1 MNLKPWRTIATPHED
16 VHRGTFQQAEFA
28 ADITQVHNGRASAEY
43 QDPVLFFRRTFIT
56 EGMGQLLTSVAQ
68 RLAGKGGDPVIQ
80 LQTAFGGGKTHSMLA
95 VMHMAGGKA
104 ASSELD
110 GIGDVLDRAGVLNL
124 PSARVVVLDGIA
136 LSPSQPRKV
145 EGAQLR
151 TLWGELAWQL
161 GGAEAYAKVADADA
175 SGTSPG
181 KQVLAALLQAHA
193 PAVILIDELTRYLA
207 QFEDGRGLS
216 GGTYD
221 SNLTFV
227 QALTEALKTV
237 PNAVLLASLP
247 ESDREAGSDRGVQ
260 ALKALEHYFGRVQA
274 IWKPVATLEAFEIV
288 RRRLFAQIDDM
299 AAADA
304 VCRAFAEHYVAN
316 AAQLPGETQEGQYLE
331 RMRAAYPI
339 HPEMFDRLYNDWST
353 LPSFQRTRGVLK
365 LMARVIHR
373 LWQDNNQDLMLM
385 PGNLPLYDGAV
396 RSELTAY
403 LQQTGWDAVIERDVD
418 GERSEPAQIE
428 QHEARF
434 GAAQACRRVSRS
446 IFLGSAPTGSNELTR
461 GLETTRVV
469 LGCLQPGQAPHVF
482 VDALGRL
489 EGRLTYLSKG
499 NGRWWLDVRPNL
511 RQEME
516 ERKKRFDDAA
526 VLDEIRQAVNRVMG
540 SQHPFDA
547 VHVFVRDAD
556 IPDDWNLRLVVLPP
570 NAAWT
575 RSGPNPARDAAAR
588 ILRSRGEQ
596 PRQKQNRLLFL
607 AADFDQVGRLK
618 DTVRMLLAWRSIE
631 ADIKDMR
638 LTLDNHQQRQAT
650 QGREQAANTLQR
662 LVHEAYRWLVTP
674 MQLERRGG
682 GLEEAGWE
690 HHALNPAAQGLGR
703 ELDRVVTENELVI
716 REWSPIHLNR
726 QVLAKWYWKDGAVD
740 VPALKVWQDMC
751 QYLYLPRLAKSTV
764 LQTTIAAGAS
774 SRDFFGLAYGKE
786 GDAYQGF
793 MLGKQ
798 TTPVMDEMLLIEP
811 VHAAAWE
818 AAHRPVVPPPTE
830 GNGAGSG
837 EGGGSAGTGGSTTT
851 GSTAGGVAPPPSP
864 SPTAPARPT
873 HCFATAELD
882 PVRASL
888 QFSQVVNEIVGLF
901 TARPGTQVTIKV
913 DIEAHDEQG
922 FDDGTVRAAKENG
935 KTLQLRSVDF
945 D

>member
-1 MNLKPWRTIATPHED
+1 
-16 VHRGTFQQAEFA
+16 
-28 ADITQVHNGRASAEY
+28 
-43 QDPVLFFRRTFIT
+43 
-56 EGMGQLLTSVAQ
+56 
-68 RLAGKGGDPVIQ
+68 
-80 LQTAFGGGKTHSMLA
+80 
-95 VMHMAGGKA
+95 
-104 ASSELD
+104 
-110 GIGDVLDRAGVLNL
+110 
-124 PSARVVVLDGIA
+124 
-136 LSPSQPRKV
+136 
-145 EGAQLR
+145 
-151 TLWGELAWQL
+151 
-161 GGAEAYAKVADADA
+161 
-175 SGTSPG
+175 TSPG

-207 QFEDGRGLS
+207 QFEDGKGLS

-247 ESDREAGSDRGVQ
+247 ESEREAGSQRGIQ

-288 RRRLFAQIDDM
+288 RRRLFAQIDDK

-339 HPEMFDRLYNDWST
+339 HPEVFDRLYNDWST

-385 PGNLPLYDGAV
+385 PGNLPLYDAAV
-396 RSELTAY
+396 RTELTTY
-403 LQQTGWDAVIERDVD
+403 LQQAGWDAVIERDVD

-446 IFLGSAPTGSNELTR
+446 IFLGSAPTGSNDLTR
-461 GLETTRVV
+461 GLETSRVV

-482 VDALGRL
+482 ADALGRL

-516 ERKKRFDDAA
+516 ERKKRFDDAT
-526 VLDEIRQAVNRVMG
+526 VLDEIRQALGRVMG

-547 VHVFVRDAD
+547 VHVFTRDAD
-556 IPDDWNLRLVVLPP
+556 IPDDWELRLVVLPP
-570 NAAWT
+570 SDAWT
-575 RSGPNPARDAAAR
+575 RSGPNPARDKAQR

-607 AADFDQVGRLK
+607 AADFDQVGRVK

-650 QGREQAANTLQR
+650 QGREQASDTLLR
-662 LVHEAYRWLVTP
+662 MVREAWRWLVVPT
-674 MQLERRGG
+674 QLEKRGG
-682 GLEEAGWE
+682 GLEDAGWE
-690 HHALNPAAQGLGR
+690 HYPLNPAAPGLGR
-703 ELDRVVTENELVI
+703 ELDRVVVENELVI

-726 QVLAKWYWKDGAVD
+726 LLAKWYWRDDVTEVSAVE
-740 VPALKVWQDMC
+740 VWQHMC
-751 QYLYLPRLAKSTV
+751 QYLYLPRLAKSSV
-764 LQTTIAAGAS
+764 LQTTIAAGAP

-786 GDAYQGF
+786 GEAYRGF

-798 TTPVMDEMLLIEP
+798 TSPVMEELLLIEP
-811 VHAAAWE
+811 GAAAQYE
-818 AAHRPVVPPPTE
+818 AKLQPEPAPTPVGGVGAPGGKPGGTVVPSIPVGSPAPVAFKPTRFF
-830 GNGAGSG
+830 G
-837 EGGGSAGTGGSTTT
+837 
-851 GSTAGGVAPPPSP
+851 
-864 SPTAPARPT
+864 
-873 HCFATAELD
+873 TAELD
-882 PVRASL
+882 PLRAAL
-888 QFSQVVNEIVGLF
+888 QFSDIVEEVVGQF
-901 TARPGTQVTIKV
+901 TSIAGARVRIKI
-913 DIEAHDEQG
+913 DIEAEHEAG
-922 FDDGTVRAAKENG
+922 FGDGAVRAVKENSNAL
-935 KTLQLRSVDF
+935 KFTSADF